1 MDCQLKF
8 IDFPFE
14 DNTLLLHQS
23 YEFHVCLNFYH
34 QKQHFS
40 FSTNFYEIIKAIN
53 VFKIVSF
60 FFLPNSKVEQRW
72 WGCRRKW
79 IIADSQYLNEKA
91 LNVYVGCYTK
101 I

>member
-60 FFLPNSKVEQRW
+60 FFCPTAKWSKGGGDAVEN
-72 WGCRRKW
+72 GSLLTASTSMRK
-79 IIADSQYLNEKA
+79 L
-91 LNVYVGCYTK
+91 
-101 I
+101 